1 MKTIEAICEHDKI
14 IFNKE
19 KPPKGYRRVFI
30 TFLEEE
36 KIITTEKAEE
46 SFPKV
51 DMKELMKKKSS
62 LEKWFGC
69 LKDVDISDWKE
80 DRIKYL
86 EEKHK

>member
-1 MKTIEAICEHDKI
+1 MKTIEAIYEHNKI

-19 KPPKGYRRVFI
+19 KPPKGGRRVLV

-36 KIITTEKAEE
+36 KITKTKKAEE

-51 DMKELMKKKSS
+51 DMKELMKRKSS
-62 LEKWFGC
+62 LEEWFGC
-69 LKDVDISDWKE
+69 LKDVDISNWKE